1 MEASCAKEPVSG
13 NKSRYIYMFF
23 VYNRLRNFIID
34 IARGAFWHG
43 FCCIECRTIAILSV
57 EAHKMMRPMEEKT
70 QTILR
75 SMIRKTIGVVV
86 FLVLSTVGFIPQAMA
101 GGNGQGGG
109 QGGGGANNF
118 SYQISWVSITDDP
131 AHSGLLGKP
140 SWYQWLYKVEIVPG
154 GSTHHGLSHF
164 TLELEDCFKD
174 ALLTA
179 IQNTSGANGVAPNAG
194 NLSGAVGNELR
205 TYTVSTGNDGSTG
218 LWGIKWDL
226 DSPPYAFDQA
236 GDFDYFWFSAPTNE
250 SVNNDG
256 LAKYGTSTTTA
267 LVATPDCP
275 SCQPVVPEPA
285 TMLLFASGLT
295 GALLRRKY
303 HSQTS

>member
-1 MEASCAKEPVSG
+1 
-13 NKSRYIYMFF
+13 
-23 VYNRLRNFIID
+23 
-34 IARGAFWHG
+34 
-43 FCCIECRTIAILSV
+43 
-57 EAHKMMRPMEEKT
+57 MEEKT
-70 QTILR
+70 QTSLR
-75 SMIRKTIGVVV
+75 SIIGKTIGVVV
-86 FLVLSTVGFIPQAMA
+86 FLVLLTVGFIPQAMA
-101 GGNGQGGG
+101 GGNGHGGNGHGGG
-109 QGGGGANNF
+109 DDEDNY

-140 SWYQWLYKVEIVPG
+140 NWYQWLYKVEIIPG

-164 TLELEDCFKD
+164 TLELEDCFQE

-179 IQNTSGANGVAPNAG
+179 IQNISGANGIAPNAG

-226 DSPPYAFDQA
+226 ASSSPNEFDHA
-236 GDFDYFWFSAPTNE
+236 GDVDYFWFSAPTNE
-250 SVNNDG
+250 AVNNNG
-256 LAKYGTSTTTA
+256 LVKYGTSTTTA